1 MKVSYAWSTK
11 RMTGVFK
18 RIGDRFGLI
27 GGAFGPFG
35 LKWVKKMQILFVYFS
50 NGLFRVDDDNWRV
63 DLMHAGMF
71 GVLHI

>member
-27 GGAFGPFG
+27 GGAQMGIP
-35 LKWVKKMQILFVYFS
+35 LKWVKKMRILVVYFS
-50 NGLFRVDDDNWRV
+50 NGLFRVDDDNWRA
-63 DLMHAGMF
+63 DLMHARMF
-71 GVLHI
+71 GVLHT